1 MLSFLR
7 SYVISQTALIPKI
20 YLNQENYK
28 ITHLS
33 IPIEKRSFAQKH
45 TIQYRYNNIVN
56 MIFTVLLLMMVTSS
70 SEKIP
75 SNVYIPR
82 YLIASIWAR
91 KFMRQMNLNK
101 FGVNLLSKL

>member
-1 MLSFLR
+1 
-7 SYVISQTALIPKI
+7 
-20 YLNQENYK
+20 
-28 ITHLS
+28 
-33 IPIEKRSFAQKH
+33 
-45 TIQYRYNNIVN
+45 

-75 SNVYIPR
+75 FNVYILR